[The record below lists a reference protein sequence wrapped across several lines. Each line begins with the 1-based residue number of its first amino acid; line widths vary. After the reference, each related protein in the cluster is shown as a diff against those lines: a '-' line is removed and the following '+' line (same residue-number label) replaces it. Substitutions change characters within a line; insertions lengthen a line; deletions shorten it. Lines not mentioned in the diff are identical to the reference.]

1 MQQNWFD
8 CDKCHNS
15 QINHV
20 KHALMRAYITWWHF
34 LFSLSPFHPC
44 ALAFLQCTIMLFL
57 PLSSFSSR
65 SRGLF
70 FHQVTHLYVFVQER
84 DNWWHDAV
92 WWQANDASRREE
104 SDSSESKTGQVTT
117 SAISKSRTSKHSKLR
132 QDSLVWYRHL
142 VEARH
147 TTDCHGLENFSDQR
161 RGNAAWTL
169 WQSMEWSSATW
180 DKCDQKSRW
189 RGQVVW

>member
-1 MQQNWFD
+1 MTNVTIHKLIMSNMHWCVHTLLGDIF
-8 CDKCHNS
+8 
-15 QINHV
+15 
-20 KHALMRAYITWWHF
+20 F
-34 LFSLSPFHPC
+34 FSLSLSPLCPSF
-44 ALAFLQCTIMLFL
+44 LAVHCNVVFP
-57 PLSSFSSR
+57 PL
-65 SRGLF
+65 LF
-70 FHQVTHLYVFVQER
+70 FQQVTRPFLSPSDPPLCVCPGTRQLMT
-84 DNWWHDAV
+84 WHSLMTGK
-92 WWQANDASRREE
+92 WCKWEE

-189 RGQVVW
+189 PGQVVW